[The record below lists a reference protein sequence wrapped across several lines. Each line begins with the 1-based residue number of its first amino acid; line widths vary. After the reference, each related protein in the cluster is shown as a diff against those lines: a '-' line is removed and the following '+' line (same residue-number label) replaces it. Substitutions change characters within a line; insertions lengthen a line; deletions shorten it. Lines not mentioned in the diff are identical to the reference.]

1 MVISTGWK
9 LGFFAVETKYQY
21 VAVHD
26 RVNVPEN
33 IPTSA
38 KILYR
43 ST

>member
-1 MVISTGWK
+1 MFTDCNF
-9 LGFFAVETKYQY
+9 GFFAVETKYQY
-21 VAVHD
+21 VNVHD
-26 RVNVPEN
+26 RVNVPDN